1 MSTVQQ
7 YIYILLYNCSSSSEV
22 LSSSLQIFSQRVYHI
37 YTKLMVKERNLTTD
51 EEEAINCSPQTQ
63 ILKDFN
69 LSYILFFVFLFFLK
83 PRIAHKNLDY
93 VPLRTS
99 FSNFLIS
106 LLVLED
112 LRM

>member
-69 LSYILFFVFLFFLK
+69 LSYILFFVFLLLK

-99 FSNFLIS
+99 FTIFNQPFGF
-106 LLVLED
+106 
-112 LRM
+112 RRP